1 MPLTRRID
9 PDDIQRF
16 FDASSSLEPRA
27 VVTQVAVMTVLSILT
42 ILTFNVLRP
51 NNKIVYQPKVTYHGT
66 DKDPP
71 RISESFCGWIPPLLH
86 NHEPELLEKIGLDAV
101 AFLRFLHLMRWLF
114 TLTAVVAC
122 GLLIPL
128 DFLYTLS
135 AQPEQYDLLSAMTI
149 RDVEG
154 VRLYAHIGLVYFIT
168 LLLMLLVYHHWHAM
182 YRLRNNWFASPEY
195 QYAFYA
201 RALCITNIPRRS
213 RSNEGLWKIFGRM
226 KLPYRVTSVHIG
238 RQVGALP
245 DLINEHNEVVQ
256 ELEEIFAR
264 QVRDDGHRPRIRIGG
279 CCGIGGRWQD
289 AIKFYT
295 SKLKQSEAAV
305 QQCRAQLD
313 YGEAENFGFASFASI
328 PAAHAAARELKGQHP
343 KGLTFKLAPHPKDII
358 WNNLG
363 RSRAGRRLRKITGFI
378 LLLLFCILSLIPLFP
393 IASLANLTALAESGY
408 IPFLQSW
415 VASSATTYTLV
426 SGIVPPA
433 VAAIFSYFLPQLM
446 RWLSKYMG
454 ATTHSALDRV
464 VIARYF
470 AFTVISQMIIFTVI
484 GVIFHSVVEII
495 DAVERQSI
503 SLKVVLE
510 NLDKLPAR
518 ITRTYVEQSSFWLKW
533 FPMRGFLIIFD
544 MAQLFNIVWV
554 NIKMNMFGLTPRELR
569 ERTKPPT
576 FKYSIHYSNFLFMCT
591 AGLLFA
597 PLAPLVSL
605 AAAIVFWL
613 CSWVYKYQLMFV
625 FTTRIESGGR
635 SWNVVIN
642 RIIFA
647 AAFMQVMMIFT
658 IGLQDQFETLQF
670 LAAIPPF
677 PATLLFKYYI
687 TKRFA
692 DDFQYFTPRH
702 EDLTRAIIHSEDSD
716 QGGNK
721 LEQRYTHPC
730 LQTELFCPM
739 VHAKALPLLR
749 QMYKG
754 KFKHDQRI
762 LTRSVEQKFRKREDV
777 DSEEVLEGITF
788 APVDENELQ
797 YDPML
802 YRLDREEVDYDFDSV
817 NSTSPTDSLSDAVP
831 LPPPK
836 DRGYRATD
844 GTLHRSFGNELY
856 RDPLSAPGTGV
867 SHQFG
872 GPSQIPDGEANRRH
886 DNKVTLLSPAPSY
899 QTADSHSFNQTHG
912 TWTVEP
918 GPAELPRHP
927 GQHQQFPRSGSH
939 PRPHRR
945 YSRAYRKTKVP
956 LRLLETQNDLP
967 RTDIV
972 VRIRARGRQINTR
985 RQRHQPL

>member
-86 NHEPELLEKIGLDAV
+86 NHEPELLGKIGLDAV

-114 TLTAVVAC
+114 TLTAIVAC
-122 GLLIPL
+122 GVLIPL

-135 AQPEQYDLLSAMTI
+135 IQPEQYDLLSAMTI

-168 LLLMLLVYHHWHAM
+168 LLLMVLIHHHWHAM
-182 YRLRNNWFASPEY
+182 YRLRNDWFASPEY
-195 QYAFYA
+195 QFAFYA

-213 RSNEGLWKIFGRM
+213 RSDEGLWKIFERM

-238 RQVGALP
+238 RRVGALP
-245 DLINEHNEVVQ
+245 DLIDEHNETVQ
-256 ELEEIFAR
+256 ELEGVLAK
-264 QVRDDGHRPRIRIGG
+264 QLKDGGHRPGIRIGG
-279 CCGIGGRWQD
+279 CCGIGGRRRD

-295 SKLKQSEAAV
+295 SKLKHSEAAV
-305 QQCRAQLD
+305 QQYRAQLD
-313 YGEAENFGFASFASI
+313 YGEAENYGFASFVSI

-358 WNNLG
+358 WKNLG
-363 RSRAGRRLRKITGFI
+363 RSKAGRRFRKITGFM
-378 LLLLFCILSLIPLFP
+378 LLLLFCVLSLVPLFP

-470 AFTVISQMIIFTVI
+470 AFTIISQMIIFTII

-495 DAVERQSI
+495 DAVERQSV

-544 MAQLFNIVWV
+544 LAQLFSIVWV

-576 FKYSIHYSNFLFMCT
+576 FKYSIHYSNFLFMCA

-597 PLAPLVSL
+597 PLTPLVSL

-625 FTTRIESGGR
+625 FTTRVESGGR
-635 SWNVVIN
+635 SWNVVVN

-647 AAFMQVMMIFT
+647 ATFMQVMMIFT
-658 IGLQDQFETLQF
+658 IGLQDQFRTLQF
-670 LAAIPPF
+670 LASIPPF
-677 PATLLFKYYI
+677 PATLFFKYYL

-702 EDLTRAIIHSEDSD
+702 EELTRAIIHSEDSD

-721 LEQRYTHPC
+721 LEQRYAHPC

-739 VHAKALPLLR
+739 VHAKSLPLLR
-749 QMYKG
+749 RMYKG
-754 KFKHDQRI
+754 KLKQDQRI
-762 LTRSVEQKFRKREDV
+762 LTRGIEEKSPKREDV

-788 APVDENELQ
+788 TPVNENELQ

-817 NSTSPTDSLSDAVP
+817 NSTSSTDHLSD
-831 LPPPK
+831 LIPPPPLK
-836 DRGYRATD
+836 DRGYRATG
-844 GTLHRSFGNELY
+844 GTLQPSFGNEPH

-867 SHQFG
+867 GHQFG
-872 GPSQIPDGEANRRH
+872 GPSQISGEEANWRH
-886 DNKVTLLSPAPSY
+886 DNRPILLSRAPSY
-899 QTADSHSFNQTHG
+899 QTADNHSFSQSHG
-912 TWTVEP
+912 TWTIEAA
-918 GPAELPRHP
+918 PAKTPRHP
-927 GQHQQFPRSGSH
+927 SQRQQSPRAG
-939 PRPHRR
+939 PRPHHHRGHSHALQENEGPSSSTQDAERTSTHRR
-945 YSRAYRKTKVP
+945 
-956 LRLLETQNDLP
+956 
-967 RTDIV
+967 
-972 VRIRARGRQINTR
+972 RG
-985 RQRHQPL
+985 